1 MKMRSIIAG
10 ILFAASMLLGCA
22 VSDDGGFNFA
32 DPPYV
37 LNVSGVVLSSEGGL
51 PDMTVTLA
59 SYAVEDVVYASPLA
73 KKSVQTDAEGNF
85 SIQWHE
91 TKSNVAYALKVV
103 DDSADGVEYNP
114 YFMELNVFSG
124 SPSYDQS
131 TGTYKVSGLKIYMTQ
146 AASQ

>member
-1 MKMRSIIAG
+1 MKMKSIISG
-10 ILFAASMLLGCA
+10 ILLAASMLSGCA

-73 KKSVQTDAEGNF
+73 KKSVQTDADGKF
-85 SIQWHE
+85 LIQWHE
-91 TKSNVAYALKVV
+91 TKSNVAYALKSWIVLRMA
-103 DDSADGVEYNP
+103 SSII
-114 YFMELNVFSG
+114 LILWS
-124 SPSYDQS
+124 S
-131 TGTYKVSGLKIYMTQ
+131 TCFREARHMTSLQ
-146 AASQ
+146 ALIRCPD

>member
-1 MKMRSIIAG
+1 MQ
-10 ILFAASMLLGCA
+10 
-22 VSDDGGFNFA
+22 NFVY
-32 DPPYV
+32 DTPTKVYFGKDEE
-37 LNVSGVVLSSEGGL
+37 LNVGKI
-51 PDMTVTLA
+51 LA
-59 SYAVEDVVYASPLA
+59 EYAVEDVVYASPLA

>member
-1 MKMRSIIAG
+1 
-10 ILFAASMLLGCA
+10 
-22 VSDDGGFNFA
+22 
-32 DPPYV
+32 
-37 LNVSGVVLSSEGGL
+37 
-51 PDMTVTLA
+51 MTVTLA

-124 SPSYDQS
+124 SPSYDHLYVHSYTKQ
-131 TGTYKVSGLKIYMTQ
+131 Q
-146 AASQ
+146 AVLQFFFLWILNWVFYN